1 MDDDDCGTNLDHAVL
16 TVGWGHD
23 EDKDYRLVKNAWG
36 EDWGDDGYIKI
47 VIKDGVGICG
57 IQTLPSTVECS

>member
-1 MDDDDCGTNLDHAVL
+1 MDDENCGTDQDHAVL

-23 EDKDYRLVKNAWG
+23 DGKEYWLVKNSWG

-47 VIKDGVGICG
+47 AIVDGAGICG
-57 IQTLPSTVECS
+57 IQVLPTTVVCI